1 MDKLESM
8 FDMQKESQ
16 EYRGFAFPME
26 GMTAA
31 EYIKVQTLHCI
42 DELCEML
49 HDIKGYKEWKVYD
62 FNDTIDNF
70 VKKSC
75 AKGELV
81 DALHFLLNIALA
93 LGITADE
100 LHAAYKAKNKINY
113 QRLED
118 KEHYKKDTEVPD
130 EDR

>member
-16 EYRGFAFPME
+16 EHRGFAFPMV
-26 GMTAA
+26 GITAA
-31 EYIKVQTLHCI
+31 DYIKTHTLHCI

-49 HDIKGYKEWKVYD
+49 HEVKGYKEWKVYD
-62 FNDTIDNF
+62 FNDSVDNY
-70 VKKSC
+70 VKKTL

-81 DALHFLLNIALA
+81 DAVHFLLNIALA
-93 LGITADE
+93 LGMTADE
-100 LHAAYKAKNKINY
+100 LYEAYTAKSKINY

-118 KEHYKKDTEVPD
+118 TEHYKKDTEVQN
-130 EDR
+130 ENR